1 MILYRDRC
9 LESPRSITSDSRP
22 PIDLRLPACKI
33 FLREGC
39 NICCASVPS
48 GCYMRASSSTYAAR
62 IRRFRLPRLC
72 IAVIGTEASSI
83 VERAESLVRDNPFL
97 EFRLDYLS
105 QPAAGLPKLKTF
117 LEMHPE
123 ATVIA
128 TCRRT
133 VNGGKFRGSV
143 AAQLNIL
150 LKAADSGFQLVD
162 LELQSVKALKP
173 EQLQELSNRV
183 GLIISH
189 HNFRNTKKLEDPF
202 AEMSQYQADF
212 YKVVSTATNLYD
224 NVVMMKFLE
233 TNSGKHEMIGLCMG
247 EQGIIS
253 RVLGVRAGSIFTFG
267 AATRGEETAPGQA
280 TASDLRDIYRIET
293 VDAATQ
299 VYGVAGDPVEHS
311 LSPVMMNAAF
321 RREAVNAVYLAL
333 HAKSLKDLLA
343 CVQDIPMRG
352 LSITMPYK
360 QEIVDEL
367 ENSDTLTRQ
376 IGACNTVVRSLEGK
390 LYGFNTDV
398 AGVLVPLEQRLHLA
412 SARILLVGAG
422 GVARAAAFGLKA
434 KGSEVF
440 ITNRTP
446 EKGQTLA
453 RQAKVKYLKR
463 AEVAKQSFDVIVNA
477 TPVGMGSNKQS
488 PLEEKELNTMYLFDL
503 VYVPAETKLTKM
515 ARAKG
520 LQVISGLEMFVQQ
533 GARQFEIWTGK
544 PAPIA
549 EMAFV
554 VTKALERL
562 EPLPAEE
569 EAPPPK
575 PRAAEKP
582 APNAPTKVAAK
593 ATGKKAASPPAV
605 QPAKKAARKA
615 SKKLVKR

>member
-1 MILYRDRC
+1 
-9 LESPRSITSDSRP
+9 
-22 PIDLRLPACKI
+22 
-33 FLREGC
+33 
-39 NICCASVPS
+39 
-48 GCYMRASSSTYAAR
+48 MRASASTYAAR

-72 IAVIGTEASSI
+72 VAVIGSDASSI
-83 VERAESLVRDNPFL
+83 VERAESLVRDNTFL

-105 QPAAGLPKLKTF
+105 QPAAGLPKLKNF

-128 TCRRT
+128 TCRRA

-143 AAQLNIL
+143 ATQLGVL

-162 LELQSVKALKP
+162 LELQSVKTLKP
-173 EQLQELSNRV
+173 PELQELSNRV

-189 HNFRNTKKLEDPF
+189 HNFRNSKKLEEPF
-202 AEMSQYQADF
+202 EEMSKYPADF

-233 TNSGKHEMIGLCMG
+233 ANSGKHEMVGLCMG

-267 AATRGEETAPGQA
+267 AASRGEETAPGQA
-280 TASDLRDIYRIET
+280 TASELRDTYRIES

-343 CVQDIPMRG
+343 CVQNIPIRG

-360 QEIVDEL
+360 QEMVEEL
-367 ENSDTLTRQ
+367 ENSDPLTRQ
-376 IGACNTVVRSLEGK
+376 IGACNTVVRSLDGK

-398 AGVLVPLEQRLHLA
+398 AGVLTPLEQRLHLA
-412 SARILLVGAG
+412 GARVLLIGAG

-434 KGSEVF
+434 KGAEVF
-440 ITNRTP
+440 IINRTP

-463 AEVAKQSFDVIVNA
+463 AEIAKQSFDVIINA
-477 TPVGMGSNKQS
+477 TPVGMGNHKQS
-488 PLEEKELNTMYLFDL
+488 PLEEKELNTKYVFDL
-503 VYVPAETKLTKM
+503 VYVPAETRLVTM

-520 LQVISGLEMFVQQ
+520 IQVIPGLEMFVQQ

-549 EMAFV
+549 EMAYV
-554 VTKALERL
+554 VTKALERRAL
-562 EPLPAEE
+562 EEVAEE
-569 EAPPPK
+569 
-575 PRAAEKP
+575 
-582 APNAPTKVAAK
+582 
-593 ATGKKAASPPAV
+593 KKAPAR
-605 QPAKKAARKA
+605 QSAHKTAKRRSQARK
-615 SKKLVKR
+615 

>member
-1 MILYRDRC
+1 
-9 LESPRSITSDSRP
+9 
-22 PIDLRLPACKI
+22 
-33 FLREGC
+33 
-39 NICCASVPS
+39 
-48 GCYMRASSSTYAAR
+48 MRASSSTYAAR

-72 IAVIGTEASSI
+72 MPVVGPDASAMI
-83 VERAESLVRDNPFL
+83 ERAESMVRDNPFM

-105 QPAAGLPKLKTF
+105 QPAAALPKLKSF

-123 ATVIA
+123 ATAIA
-128 TCRRT
+128 TCRRA

-143 AAQLNIL
+143 AAELNLL
-150 LKAADSGFQLVD
+150 LKAADSGFPLVD
-162 LELQSVKALKP
+162 LELQSVQALKA
-173 EQLQELSNRV
+173 EALQELSNRA

-189 HNFRNTKKLEDPF
+189 HNFRSTRKLEEQL
-202 AEMSQYQADF
+202 AEMSKYPADF
-212 YKVVSTATNLYD
+212 YKIVSTATNLYD

-233 TNSGKHEMIGLCMG
+233 AHSAKHEMVGLCMG

-267 AATRGEETAPGQA
+267 AATRGEETAPGQV
-280 TASDLRDIYRIET
+280 TASELRDTYRIET

-343 CVQDIPMRG
+343 CVRDIPIRG

-360 QEIVDEL
+360 QQIVDEL

-412 SARILLVGAG
+412 GARILLVGAG

-434 KGSEVF
+434 KGADVF

-453 RQAKVKYLKR
+453 RQAKVKYIKR
-463 AEVAKQSFDVIVNA
+463 VEVAKQSFDVIVNA
-477 TPVGMGSNKQS
+477 TPVGMGGNKQS
-488 PLEEKELNTMYLFDL
+488 PLEEKELNTKYVFDL

-520 LQVISGLEMFVQQ
+520 LQVIPGLEMFVQQ

-549 EMAFV
+549 EMAYV
-554 VTKALERL
+554 VTKALER
-562 EPLPAEE
+562 
-569 EAPPPK
+569 
-575 PRAAEKP
+575 RAAEEAAEERKP
-582 APNAPTKVAAK
+582 SAK
-593 ATGKKAASPPAV
+593 
-605 QPAKKAARKA
+605 PAKK
-615 SKKLVKR
+615 SKKATHKAKKVAGKSRK